1 MLPRSFGYSLA
12 HAGPHLSPRHL
23 FLVFQAGGVGLPDL
37 RGTKKAVDP
46 GVKEAL
52 RALRA
57 AALSEFAV
65 GA

>member
-1 MLPRSFGYSLA
+1 M
-12 HAGPHLSPRHL
+12 
-23 FLVFQAGGVGLPDL
+23 FQAGGVGLPDL